1 MRARRGGYALVLVLW
16 LLAVLAVSGTA
27 TMLSTSASAD
37 LASNY
42 AARLVAR
49 HAAESGVVNAR
60 ALIGGRGPTSA
71 LLNDLPS
78 LLGSHSNLQLGEGR
92 ATVSLIDVNAR
103 LDLNLADETALAALL
118 ASLTDAVE
126 ARAVARALRQG
137 APYEGTAELGRVPGL
152 RSELANL
159 LAPLVTT
166 DGDGTINRRTAPPAV
181 LAAAH
186 GELRDAPTRILI
198 VSRGWRDGH
207 PLSFE
212 VQTLHA
218 VEGRRLVPLRSR
230 ERDL

>member
-1 MRARRGGYALVLVLW
+1 
-16 LLAVLAVSGTA
+16 
-27 TMLSTSASAD
+27 
-37 LASNY
+37 
-42 AARLVAR
+42 LVAR

-60 ALIGGRGPTSA
+60 ALIEAALDSDAGDTSIGGRGPTSA